1 MVLNRLAVLPIS
13 IVNMATMT
21 KRDFYEILGVPKNA
35 DDATLKKAYR
45 KLALQYHPDRNP
57 DDKTAE
63 AKFKEAAEAYE
74 VLSNADK
81 RARYDRYGH
90 AGVDPNMG
98 GGGFGGRGG
107 MTMEDI
113 FSQFGDIFGAGG
125 GSPFDE
131 FFRGGRSGGGR
142 PRGQRGSN
150 LRIKVKLTLEEI
162 ASGVT
167 KRIKVK
173 KQGICETC
181 GGNGAK
187 DRGSVATCSS
197 CRGSGV
203 VRQVRN
209 TFLGQMQTT
218 TTCPTCQ
225 GSGEM
230 VTASCP
236 TCKGDGRTYGEETI
250 EIEIPAGVAEGMQLS
265 MSGRGNAGA
274 KGGPNG
280 DLLINIEEIPH
291 EHLQRDGL
299 NIVYELFVN
308 FADAALGTSVEVPTI
323 EGRVKIKV
331 PAGTQ
336 AGKIFRL
343 KGKGLPSVQ
352 SYEHGDQLIH
362 VNVWTP
368 KKLSSEERELLE
380 KMRDMQNFKPEPGK
394 GERGFFDKM
403 RDYFN

>member
-1 MVLNRLAVLPIS
+1 MQ
-13 IVNMATMT
+13 TMT
-21 KRDFYEILGVPKNA
+21 KRDYYEVLGVSKNA
-35 DDATLKKAYR
+35 DDAELKKAYR

-57 DDKTAE
+57 DDKKAE
-63 AKFKEAAEAYE
+63 EKFKEAAEAYE
-74 VLSNADK
+74 ILSDAQK

-90 AGVDPNMG
+90 AGVDPNM

-113 FSQFGDIFGAGG
+113 FSQFGDIFGGAGG
-125 GSPFDE
+125 GSPFE
-131 FFRGGRSGGGR
+131 QFFQGGQRSGGQR
-142 PRGQRGSN
+142 RRGQRGSN

-167 KRIKVK
+167 KKIKVK
-173 KQGICETC
+173 KQGTC
-181 GGNGAK
+181 SACNGSGAK
-187 DRGSVATCSS
+187 DSTSVQTCGT
-197 CRGSGV
+197 CRGSGY

-225 GSGEM
+225 GSGEQ
-230 VTASCP
+230 VTASCT
-236 TCKGDGRTYGEETI
+236 TCGGDGRSYGEETI
-250 EIEIPAGVAEGMQLS
+250 EIEIPAGVSEGMQLS

-274 KGGPNG
+274 KGGPAG
-280 DLLINIEEIPH
+280 DLLINLEEVPH

-299 NIVYELFVN
+299 NVVYELFLN
-308 FADAALGTSVEVPTI
+308 FADAALGTSLEVPTI

-331 PAGTQ
+331 PPGTQ

-343 KGKGLPSVQ
+343 KGKGVPSVQ
-352 SYEHGDQLIH
+352 SYETGDQLIH

-368 KKLSSEERELLE
+368 KKLTSEEKAILE
-380 KMRDMQNFKPEPGK
+380 KLRDMPNFQPEPGK